1 MPLNKQSIELVEAQE
16 SDRAFFVSVHHA
28 AYRSVIEAMFGWD
41 AELQVEYAN
50 TAFDSKNIHLIC
62 LDGVRVGVVGF
73 DFRPD
78 HVWLKQLFILPDY
91 QRNGVGSFTVS
102 QIIGIART
110 AKKALRLQTLKSNSG
125 AVKFYQKLGFELED
139 ETEVHWKLLLPYT

>member
-1 MPLNKQSIELVEAQE
+1 MHLNKHSIELVEAQE
-16 SDRAFFVSVHHA
+16 SDRTFFVSVHHT

-50 TAFDSKNIHLIC
+50 SAFDSKNIHIIW
-62 LDGVRVGVVGF
+62 LDGVRVGG
-73 DFRPD
+73 
-78 HVWLKQLFILPDY
+78 
-91 QRNGVGSFTVS
+91 FTVS

-139 ETEVHWKLLLPYT
+139 ETEMHWKLLLPYT